1 MRRIAVSIM
10 GRTCEEIIDHTK
22 QIVEKAKML
31 EEKYADSDVRVDIIE
46 FRADFYENICSKEE
60 LIPLLQEIKSII
72 GNRNLLFTFRSEE
85 EGGELRHDRAGFMI
99 EDIYDCDNGKPF
111 KIVSVMR
118 RILGVEQLDAL
129 KKHLSKDGEQTFD
142 LIAGNMHVIGKV
154 KLTVKEGKVTVSV
167 KTNSVDIAKKGEFL
181 TFLPSLAETETLD
194 QSKLTAYKFDE
205 EIDIEKDLGGDT
217 NVLLYILNR
226 YYYTSDTKGVE
237 RFFPNGGA
245 YKKLAETLKEGLE

>member
-1 MRRIAVSIM
+1 MSSASVTA
-10 GRTCEEIIDHTK
+10 GR
-22 QIVEKAKML
+22 M
-31 EEKYADSDVRVDIIE
+31 
-46 FRADFYENICSKEE
+46 
-60 LIPLLQEIKSII
+60 KSF
-72 GNRNLLFTFRSEE
+72 NT
-85 EGGELRHDRAGFMI
+85 D
-99 EDIYDCDNGKPF
+99 GK
-111 KIVSVMR
+111 R
-118 RILGVEQLDAL
+118 YGV
-129 KKHLSKDGEQTFD
+129 FC
-142 LIAGNMHVIGKV
+142 
-154 KLTVKEGKVTVSV
+154 LTVKEGKVTVSV